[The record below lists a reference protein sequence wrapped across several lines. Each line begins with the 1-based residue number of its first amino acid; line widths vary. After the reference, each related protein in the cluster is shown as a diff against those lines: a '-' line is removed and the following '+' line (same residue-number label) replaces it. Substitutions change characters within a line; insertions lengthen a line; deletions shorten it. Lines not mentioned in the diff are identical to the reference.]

1 MNRKSNRAQGGPADN
16 SGATDGGR
24 IAFKISEVAKMAGV
38 RPITIRRHIAKGL
51 FAPIRTF
58 RTPLIPASQV
68 EAWLASGKEAAK

>member
-1 MNRKSNRAQGGPADN
+1 MNRNNTRAQGGPADN

-68 EAWLASGKEAAK
+68 EACLASGKEASK

>member
-1 MNRKSNRAQGGPADN
+1 MNRKNTRAQGAPADN
-16 SGATDGGR
+16 SGATAEGR

-58 RTPLIPASQV
+58 RTPLIPATQV
-68 EAWLASGKEAAK
+68 EAWLASGKEATK